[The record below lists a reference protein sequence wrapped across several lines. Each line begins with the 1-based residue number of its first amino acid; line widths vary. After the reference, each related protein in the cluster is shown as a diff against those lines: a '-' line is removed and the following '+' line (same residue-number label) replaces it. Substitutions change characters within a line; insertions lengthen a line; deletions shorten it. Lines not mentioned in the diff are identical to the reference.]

1 MASAVVKR
9 AFDIVMSL
17 VALTILYPVMIV
29 VAMAIR
35 AESPGPVIFR
45 QRRAG
50 RGGRPL
56 TLLKFRSMRV
66 DADAYG
72 RSPGR
77 ADDPRLTRV
86 GRFLRER
93 SLDELPQLFNVL
105 HGTMSLVGPRPLYER
120 QANTWDARQRGR
132 LDVLPGITGWA
143 QVRGRADLPIEE
155 KIELDLW
162 YVANRSL
169 VLDVRI
175 LLATFGSA
183 FKQRDDIYE
192 SRYSRQ
198 HEQEPI

>member
-1 MASAVVKR
+1 
-9 AFDIVMSL
+9 
-17 VALTILYPVMIV
+17 
-29 VAMAIR
+29 
-35 AESPGPVIFR
+35 
-45 QRRAG
+45 
-50 RGGRPL
+50 L